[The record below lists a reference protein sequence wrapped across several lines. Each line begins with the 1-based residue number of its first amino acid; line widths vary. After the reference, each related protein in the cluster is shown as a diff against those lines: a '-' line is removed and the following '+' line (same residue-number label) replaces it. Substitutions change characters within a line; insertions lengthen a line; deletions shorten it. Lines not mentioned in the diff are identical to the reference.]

1 MGYSWIKNPTIPKAS
16 ACVGK
21 RVDYIKGSELVV
33 SRKENLGSCSQE
45 RCNKVWGF
53 VRFAL
58 GENLVFC
65 FQRRWRKQHWEWVWG
80 WENFCFPLK
89 FFEDD
94 AFFEEGETNGKIKA
108 WVVWKFGKNMR
119 ERETMQQSVN
129 ITCKNGAWVH
139 FTQICFRKI
148 KAWGLY
154 GNSAGVHFPSVIVVL
169 SLDFILQDEIM
180 VKHLNKFIV
189 L

>member
-1 MGYSWIKNPTIPKAS
+1 MGYSWIKNPTIHKAS
-16 ACVGK
+16 TCLGK

-80 WENFCFPLK
+80 LENLCFPLTN
-89 FFEDD
+89 FEDD

-108 WVVWKFGKNMR
+108 WVVWKFGKNVR

-129 ITCKNGAWVH
+129 ITCENGAMKLWDVEVVY
-139 FTQICFRKI
+139 
-148 KAWGLY
+148 WPL
-154 GNSAGVHFPSVIVVL
+154 SVYFVL
-169 SLDFILQDEIM
+169 GWDNLFCG
-180 VKHLNKFIV
+180 
-189 L
+189 